1 VLQLALSGRE
11 GRNKT
16 FLAAYHLMRV
26 IMNWIDPVLA
36 VLMIVPVEA
45 GTRAGFS
52 EMIAGSAATIRGRP

>member
-1 VLQLALSGRE
+1 
-11 GRNKT
+11 
-16 FLAAYHLMRV
+16 MRV

-45 GTRAGFS
+45 ALPAGFS